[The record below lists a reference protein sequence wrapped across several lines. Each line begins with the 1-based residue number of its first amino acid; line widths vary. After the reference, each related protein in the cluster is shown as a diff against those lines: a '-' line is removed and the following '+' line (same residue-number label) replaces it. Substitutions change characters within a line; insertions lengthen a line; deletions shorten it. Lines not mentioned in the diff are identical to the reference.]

1 MENNKLLE
9 LLNHQAENLNAL
21 LNTILKKQKAIV
33 SNDVLEIENSTSEE
47 EKLLSAINNTEKVR
61 IDFLNNF
68 YSENSMESPSAKIDD
83 YLLTNADDLNEQQQ
97 NDILKLRNIIK
108 KTTNEIIKVNKQ
120 NKYLITHS
128 RNLLNEIVTAIFS
141 ERNNSLFD
149 RRV

>member
-1 MENNKLLE
+1 MENNNLLG
-9 LLNHQAENLNAL
+9 LLKHQAENLNAL
-21 LNTILKKQKAIV
+21 LSTILKKQKAIV
-33 SNDVLEIENSTSEE
+33 ANDVLEIENSTSEE
-47 EKLLSAINNTEKVR
+47 EKFLSAINNTEKAR
-61 IDFLNNF
+61 IDFLNHF
-68 YSENSMESPSAKIDD
+68 YNENSIESPSVKVDD
-83 YLLTNADDLNEQQQ
+83 YLLTNADNLNEQQQ

-108 KTTNEIIKVNKQ
+108 KTTNEIIKVNQQ

>member
-1 MENNKLLE
+1 MENNNLLG
-9 LLNHQAENLNAL
+9 LLKHQAENLNAL
-21 LNTILKKQKAIV
+21 LSTILKKQKAIV
-33 SNDVLEIENSTSEE
+33 ANDVLEIENSTSEE
-47 EKLLSAINNTEKVR
+47 EKFLSAINNTEKAR
-61 IDFLNNF
+61 IDFLNHF
-68 YSENSMESPSAKIDD
+68 YNEKSIESPSVKIDD
-83 YLLTNADDLNEQQQ
+83 YLLTNADNLNEQQQ

-108 KTTNEIIKVNKQ
+108 KTTNEIIKVNQQ